1 MQTGQMN
8 RNVNLIR
15 FEGNNNMETPLRIT
29 EDPLDALFTV
39 DQDFGLY
46 TEGTLTQRGYFGLL
60 CRGTWQAYEFQTA
73 DGQRNVIVQRV
84 Y

>member
-1 MQTGQMN
+1 MQTGQ
-8 RNVNLIR
+8 VIR
-15 FEGNNNMETPLRIT
+15 KPAVIQFDGDNNAENPLT
-29 EDPLDALFTV
+29 VTGEPLDALFRI

-46 TEGTLTQRGYFGLL
+46 TQGTLTKRAYFGLL
-60 CRGTWQAYEFQTA
+60 SPGTYQAYEFQTA

>member
-1 MQTGQMN
+1 MN
-8 RNVNLIR
+8 RKVNLIR
-15 FEGNNNMETPLRIT
+15 LEGDNNAESPLT
-29 EDPLDALFTV
+29 VTGEPLDAIFRI

-46 TEGTLTQRGYFGLL
+46 TQGTLTKRAYFGLL
-60 CRGTWQAYEFQTA
+60 SRGTYQAYEFQTA